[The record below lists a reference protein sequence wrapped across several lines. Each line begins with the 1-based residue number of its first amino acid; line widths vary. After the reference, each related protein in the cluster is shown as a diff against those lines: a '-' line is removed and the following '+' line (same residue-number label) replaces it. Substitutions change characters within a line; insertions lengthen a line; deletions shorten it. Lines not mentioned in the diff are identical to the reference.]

1 MQKNFVC
8 KYESESN
15 LFQGSIFIQAKSI
28 SEAQDKFFDWL
39 RLQPVYSHMWRISI
53 KFEEIEEA
61 LI

>member
-15 LFQGSIFIQAKSI
+15 LFQGSIFVQAGSI
-28 SEAQDKFFDWL
+28 AEAQDKFFDWL
-39 RLQPVYSHMWRISI
+39 RLQPVYSHMWRIST